1 MTAEWSPCGRY
12 LMTATVAPRLR
23 VDNGFQARSAWLGGA
38 PWSAVASYPKS
49 AKGLD

>member
-23 VDNGFQARSAWLGGA
+23 VDNGFQARLRLAGGSS
-38 PWSAVASYPKS
+38 WSVAVSY
-49 AKGLD
+49 